1 MKTST
6 LVAALALSFAASGA
20 ALAEGSSYDY
30 PQAIG
35 AGKSRADVQAELV
48 AARADGSIKA
58 WSMTYNPLVLAKS
71 TKSRDEV
78 KATRSFAHDIAF
90 YGEDS
95 GSFALSRTAPA
106 RDASSLLAGII
117 R

>member
-20 ALAEGSSYDY
+20 ALADGASYDY
-30 PQAIG
+30 AQPIS
-35 AGKSRADVQAELV
+35 AGKTRAAVQAELV

-58 WSMTYNPLVLAKS
+58 WSMTYNPLALAKS
-71 TKSRDEV
+71 TSSRDEV
-78 KATRSFAHDIAF
+78 KAARSHAHDLAF

-95 GSFALSRTAPA
+95 GSFALSRPAPA
-106 RDASSLLAGII
+106 RDASSLVASAA